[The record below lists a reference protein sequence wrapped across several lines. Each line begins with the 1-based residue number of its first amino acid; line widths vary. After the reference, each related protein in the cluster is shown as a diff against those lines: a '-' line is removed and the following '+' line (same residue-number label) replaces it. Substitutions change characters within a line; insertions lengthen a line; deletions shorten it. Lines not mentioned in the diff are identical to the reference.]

1 MIIEELAGYAV
12 AQRASP
18 LTADVLHHAK
28 RTVIDW
34 FAATVPGGVVPPATL
49 LLEALGDEASTGQA
63 VTYPAGKRM
72 SLRGAA
78 LVNATAAHT
87 VEFDD
92 IFRDAVYHPGCMT
105 VAASLAAS
113 QARNASGEEF
123 LKGVVAGV
131 EISTRIGVVVNPAHY
146 RSWHTTGT
154 VGTFGAA
161 AAVGTVLGLDARQTA
176 HALATAT
183 TLAAGLRKAFES
195 DAMSKPL
202 HAGHAAEAGA
212 LAALAASRGVTG
224 VLDILDGPGG
234 FGSAMSEGCE
244 WSRATE
250 GLGTHYN
257 ITRLTIKNHG
267 CCGHTFAAI
276 DGALALRAAGR
287 AAVADIERIEI
298 GTYKTALDVAGNP
311 NPRTE
316 FEAKFSIPYV
326 VATALIHGRVRLDA
340 FSDERLNDPSIRGL
354 MARIHPSVDEALTS
368 LFPRQR
374 AARVRIHSRSGE
386 VFEHYQETRR
396 GDPDSPLTDAE
407 LEDKFREL
415 VSPVVGSSSAEGLL
429 KKLWSMESEDPRS
442 LVLSLKGVAR

>member
-1 MIIEELAGYAV
+1 MIVDDLADYAV
-12 AQRASP
+12 AQQTSRLS
-18 LTADVLHHAK
+18 ADVLHHAK

-34 FAATVPGGVVPPATL
+34 FSATVPGGVVAPATL
-49 LLEALGDEASTGQA
+49 LLEALGDEDSRGQA
-63 VTYPAGKRM
+63 VTYPGGRRM
-72 SLRGAA
+72 SLRDAA

-113 QARNASGEEF
+113 QARGTSGEKF
-123 LKGVVAGV
+123 LRGVVAGV
-131 EISTRIGVVVNPAHY
+131 EISTRIGVLVNPAHY

-161 AAVGTVLGLDARQTA
+161 AAVSTVLGLDARQIA
-176 HALATAT
+176 NALATAA
-183 TLAAGLRKAFES
+183 TLAAGLRKAFDS

-224 VLDILDGPGG
+224 VSDILEGPGG
-234 FGSAMSEGCE
+234 FGAAMSEGCD
-244 WSRATE
+244 WSQATK
-250 GLGTHYN
+250 GLGVDYN

-276 DGALALRAAGR
+276 DGALALRAAGCT
-287 AAVADIERIEI
+287 AVADIERIEI
-298 GTYKTALDVAGNP
+298 GTYKTALDVAGKP
-311 NPRTE
+311 DPRTD
-316 FEAKFSIPYV
+316 FEAKFSIPFV
-326 VATALIHGRVRLDA
+326 VATALIHGKVRLDA
-340 FSDERLNDPSIRGL
+340 FTDERLADPAIRQL
-354 MARIHPSVDEALTS
+354 MGRTHLSVDEALNAA
-368 LFPRQR
+368 FPKKR
-374 AARVRIHSRSGE
+374 AAQVRIHMRSGE
-386 VFEHYQETRR
+386 VREHYQDTRR

-407 LEDKFREL
+407 LEEKFREL

-429 KKLWSMESEDPRS
+429 KTLWSMESGDPRS
-442 LVLSLKGVAR
+442 LVLAVKGAAG